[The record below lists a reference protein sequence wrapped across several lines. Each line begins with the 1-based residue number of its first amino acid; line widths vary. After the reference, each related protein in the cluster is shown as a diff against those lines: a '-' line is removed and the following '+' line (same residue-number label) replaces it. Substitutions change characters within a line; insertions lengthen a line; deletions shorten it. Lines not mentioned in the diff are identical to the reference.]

1 MKTLSLSI
9 ALLFSAFLV
18 ACSTPTISSDDSEEW
33 VRSTKK
39 QSSSSEYVESSSTY
53 KEKSSSS
60 EIIKVSDKSSS
71 SNKREEKSSSSN
83 EEVSSSSKQI
93 ELSSSTILSSSS
105 DKGISSSELHISSSE
120 EIKLSSSEGQS
131 SSSVAT
137 KSIYEAVEE
146 SGLYTTKDS
155 VAAYLCKFDKLP
167 GNYVGKDEGIS
178 LYESKTG
185 NAFSK
190 WNFNPWT
197 TLGVMIGG
205 DVFEN
210 REGLLPNGSY
220 READVNYSARNRGT
234 KRLIYQSDC
243 VIYYTADHY
252 ESFDKLEIR

>member
-1 MKTLSLSI
+1 MKTLKISF
-9 ALLFSAFLV
+9 AFLFAAFLV
-18 ACSTPTISSDDSEEW
+18 ACSTPTISDDESDEVELTS
-33 VRSTKK
+33 SSK
-39 QSSSSEYVESSSTY
+39 SSSSSK

-60 EIIKVSDKSSS
+60 KKEESSS
-71 SNKREEKSSSSN
+71 SSKR
-83 EEVSSSSKQI
+83 VSSSSRQI
-93 ELSSSTILSSSS
+93 ETSSSIAL
-105 DKGISSSELHISSSE
+105 
-120 EIKLSSSEGQS
+120 
-131 SSSVAT
+131 

-185 NAFSK
+185 NTFSK

-197 TLGVMIGG
+197 TLDVMIGG

-210 REGLLPNGSY
+210 REGLLPSGSY
-220 READVNYSARNRGT
+220 HEADIDYSAKNRGT

-252 ESFDKLEIR
+252 ETFNKLDVH

>member
-1 MKTLSLSI
+1 MKTLKLSI
-9 ALLFSAFLV
+9 AFLFSAFLA
-18 ACSTPTISSDDSEEW
+18 ACSTPTVSSDDSDEIERISS
-33 VRSTKK
+33 VSEKTT
-39 QSSSSEYVESSSTY
+39 SSSSIAS
-53 KEKSSSS
+53 
-60 EIIKVSDKSSS
+60 
-71 SNKREEKSSSSN
+71 
-83 EEVSSSSKQI
+83 
-93 ELSSSTILSSSS
+93 
-105 DKGISSSELHISSSE
+105 
-120 EIKLSSSEGQS
+120 
-131 SSSVAT
+131 

-167 GNYVGKDEGIS
+167 SNYVGKNEGKS

-185 NAFSK
+185 NSFSK

-220 READVNYSARNRGT
+220 HEADVDYSAKNRGT

-252 ESFDKLEIR
+252 ESFDKLEVR

>member
-1 MKTLSLSI
+1 MKNLKISFAI
-9 ALLFSAFLV
+9 LFSAFIV
-18 ACSTPTISSDDSEEW
+18 ACSTSTVSNDDSDE
-33 VRSTKK
+33 
-39 QSSSSEYVESSSTY
+39 QSSSSEE
-53 KEKSSSS
+53 
-60 EIIKVSDKSSS
+60 
-71 SNKREEKSSSSN
+71 
-83 EEVSSSSKQI
+83 
-93 ELSSSTILSSSS
+93 
-105 DKGISSSELHISSSE
+105 
-120 EIKLSSSEGQS
+120 QS

-167 GNYVGKDEGIS
+167 SNYVGKNEGQA

-185 NAFSK
+185 NTFEK

-205 DVFEN
+205 DVFES
-210 REGLLPNGSY
+210 REGLLPSGSY
-220 READVNYSARNRGT
+220 HEADVDYSAKNRGT

-252 ESFDKLEIR
+252 ETFNKLEVDIP

>member
-1 MKTLSLSI
+1 MRFMKTLKIS
-9 ALLFSAFLV
+9 FAFLFVAFFV
-18 ACSTPTISSDDSEEW
+18 ACSTPTVSDDESEE
-33 VRSTKK
+33 
-39 QSSSSEYVESSSTY
+39 
-53 KEKSSSS
+53 
-60 EIIKVSDKSSS
+60 
-71 SNKREEKSSSSN
+71 
-83 EEVSSSSKQI
+83 I
-93 ELSSSTILSSSS
+93 EQTSSS
-105 DKGISSSELHISSSE
+105 DVSK
-120 EIKLSSSEGQS
+120 
-131 SSSVAT
+131 

-185 NAFSK
+185 NTFSK

-220 READVNYSARNRGT
+220 HEADVDYSAKNRGT

-252 ESFDKLEIR
+252 ESFDKLEVR